1 MLASSVSY
9 KRLIQLTFFF
19 SLFLAT
25 GAVVDF
31 LIAGGDVR
39 SQEALTQEGNT
50 QLRMLLWLP
59 AYLFFA
65 CFSVLYFKKIYSFF
79 INNLAFLAVIVLC
92 IVSSLWSGMPG
103 QSIYGSLQL
112 ALLTCFAIVVGS
124 VFSLEYT
131 LKQIYLVFCSIVVLS
146 FFAVV
151 LMPQIGISIYAGE
164 EAFRGVF
171 SEKNRLGQ
179 ILVYYFCFSFAFFK
193 RNIISFAILAMACF
207 LLLGN
212 RSATALVLVLLLPV
226 FYHFSKLFYGE
237 KRIVFINSFVVFIL
251 LFIGTIVMVFTYEYV
266 LLLLGKDPTLTGRT
280 VLWEHGFDS
289 FLEKPLLG
297 YGYNS
302 FWKLEDGFGG
312 GYIRMLIEW
321 GPMSMHN
328 GWFETILQLGLVGL
342 LLALYLFF
350 RLIGMTV
357 TTLNLSKLS
366 KPARVVFLFVVV
378 YFVWTQMQHVIL
390 RHQEF
395 THLIFTTLFCSL
407 YVYKN
412 KLQNRREDK

>member
-9 KRLIQLTFFF
+9 KRLVQLVFVF
-19 SLFLAT
+19 SLFVST
-25 GAVVDF
+25 DAVVGF
-31 LIAGGDVR
+31 LIAGGDTRLQGDIVR
-39 SQEALTQEGNT
+39 EGNA
-50 QLRMLLWLP
+50 QLRMLFWLP
-59 AYLFFA
+59 SYLFFT
-65 CFSVLYFKKIYSFF
+65 CFSVLYFTKIYTFF
-79 INNLAFLAVIVLC
+79 INNFAFLSVIVLC
-92 IVSSLWSGMPG
+92 IVSSLWSGMSG
-103 QSIYGSLQL
+103 QSIYSSLQL

-124 VFSLEYT
+124 IFSLDYV
-131 LKQIYLVFCSIVVLS
+131 LKQIYLVFCSIIVLS
-146 FFAVV
+146 FFTVV
-151 LMPQIGISIYAGE
+151 LLPEYGISFYAGE

-193 RNIISFAILAMACF
+193 RNFIGLAIFAMACF

-212 RSATALVLVLLLPV
+212 RSATALVLTMLLPI
-226 FYHFSKLFYGE
+226 FYHLSKLFYGE
-237 KRIVFINSFVVFIL
+237 KRIVFVNSFVVFIL
-251 LFIGTIVMVFTYEYV
+251 LFVATVIIVFTYEYV

-289 FLEKPLLG
+289 FLDKPLLG

-302 FWKLEDGFGG
+302 FWKLEEGLGG

-350 RLIGMTV
+350 QLIGLTV
-357 TTLNLSKLS
+357 STLNLSKLS

-378 YFVWTQMQHVIL
+378 YFVWTQMQHLIL

-395 THLIFTTLFCSL
+395 THYIFTVLFSSL
-407 YVYKN
+407 FVYKN
-412 KLQNRREDK
+412 KLQNKREDK